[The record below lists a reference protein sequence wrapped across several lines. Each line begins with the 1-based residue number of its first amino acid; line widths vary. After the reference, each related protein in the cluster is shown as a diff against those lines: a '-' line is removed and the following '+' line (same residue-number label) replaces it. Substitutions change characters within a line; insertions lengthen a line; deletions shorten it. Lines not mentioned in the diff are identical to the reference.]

1 MQITNSIKT
10 DPIKIHQK
18 NIYSFIVQDIDKR
31 ALKKSQ
37 HHPFFDISAT
47 ATIILNQYSQGQ
59 KLLKFMLLG
68 K

>member
-18 NIYSFIVQDIDKR
+18 NIYSFTVQDIHKR

-37 HHPFFDISAT
+37 HHLFFDISAT

>member
-18 NIYSFIVQDIDKR
+18 NIYSFTVQDIHKR

-37 HHPFFDISAT
+37 HHLFFDITAT
-47 ATIILNQYSQGQ
+47 VTIILNQYSQDQ